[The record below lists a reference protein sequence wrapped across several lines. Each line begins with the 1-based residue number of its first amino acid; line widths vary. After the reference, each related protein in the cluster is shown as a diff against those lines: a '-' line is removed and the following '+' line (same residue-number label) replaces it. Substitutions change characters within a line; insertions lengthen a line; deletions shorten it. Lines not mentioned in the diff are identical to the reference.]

1 MELKPYLDND
11 FYIKESRDMI
21 TIVQSM
27 IIAGSYQLFYLHEE
41 ARWCYKISH
50 IESLINN
57 RSRAIFVNI
66 ACTRFTKLEPHL
78 DGYGI

>member
-27 IIAGSYQLFYLHEE
+27 IIAGNYQGLHRHRKMPSEP
-41 ARWCYKISH
+41 R
-50 IESLINN
+50 SLLIM
-57 RSRAIFVNI
+57 IV
-66 ACTRFTKLEPHL
+66 L
-78 DGYGI
+78 

>member
-27 IIAGSYQLFYLHEE
+27 IIAGNYQVFHSNTEHE
-41 ARWCYKISH
+41 KSIQS
-50 IESLINN
+50 STLIM
-57 RSRAIFVNI
+57 IV
-66 ACTRFTKLEPHL
+66 L
-78 DGYGI
+78 

>member
-27 IIAGSYQLFYLHEE
+27 LIAGNYQQFRLHKKLLE
-41 ARWCYKISH
+41 AQ
-50 IESLINN
+50 SLIM
-57 RSRAIFVNI
+57 IFS
-66 ACTRFTKLEPHL
+66 
-78 DGYGI
+78 